1 MNPQFHRNFE
11 AINQQEQKQGTFKE
25 LKYLQGPMDGSV
37 EMEGVG
43 STVILSSNNYLGL
56 SNHPAV
62 KKAGIR
68 GIEEYGAGTASV
80 RFICGTFSVHRELE
94 EEIARFLSTEAALS
108 YVACWN
114 ANTGAIPLLAGSG
127 DAIVSDELNHAS
139 IIDGVRL
146 SKAAR
151 YRYKHSDMRD
161 LADQLIVARDEIG
174 SNGNILIITDGVFS
188 MEGDI
193 ARLPEIVKLAE
204 THGAALFVDDSHGTG
219 VMGKSGRGT
228 IEHYG
233 LEGRV
238 DVISSTLGKALGG
251 AAGGF
256 IASSRAVVDRCVQAS
271 RTHIFSNAL
280 PATIA
285 ASSLEAIRTLEREPD
300 IIDRLRRNTK
310 TLREG
315 LSSLGFKPLEGESA
329 IIPIILGK
337 TAFAIEMSKRLL
349 KEGIF
354 VTGFGYPVV
363 PEGSARVR
371 VQASAALTSAE
382 IEKALSAFSKV
393 GKELDLI

>member
-1 MNPQFHRNFE
+1 MNPLFHRKYA
-11 AINQQEQKQGTFKE
+11 AINRQEQEAGTFKE

-37 EMEGVG
+37 DMEGVG
-43 STVILSSNNYLGL
+43 NTVILSSNNYLGL
-56 SNHPAV
+56 SNHAAV
-62 KKAGIR
+62 KAAGKKAIDQ
-68 GIEEYGAGTASV
+68 YGAGTASV
-80 RFICGTFSVHRELE
+80 RFICGTFSIHRELE
-94 EEIARFLSTEAALS
+94 DEIAGFLSTEAALS

-114 ANTGAIPLLAGSG
+114 ANTGAIPLLAGAG

-151 YRYKHSDMRD
+151 YRYKHSDMQD
-161 LADQLIVARDEIG
+161 LEEKLKAARSEVG
-174 SNGNILIITDGVFS
+174 SEGSILIITDGVFS

-193 ARLPEIVKLAE
+193 AKLPEIVKLADA
-204 THGAALFVDDSHGTG
+204 HGAATFVDDSHGTG
-219 VMGKSGRGT
+219 VMGKTGRGT

-233 LEGRV
+233 LEGEI

-256 IASSRAVVDRCVQAS
+256 IASSQAVVDRCIQAS

-280 PATIA
+280 PPTIA
-285 ASSLEAIRTLEREPD
+285 ASSLEAIRTLQREPD
-300 IIDRLRRNTK
+300 IIARLRRNTMA
-310 TLREG
+310 LREG
-315 LSSLGFKPLEGESA
+315 LSSLGFNPLEGESA

-349 KEGIF
+349 KEGVF

-371 VQASAALTSAE
+371 VQASAALTPAE
-382 IEKALSAFSKV
+382 IEQALTAFKKV